1 LGGENL
7 SPLSFDEGVD
17 MQQILQEIVET
28 NAEEEFE
35 FPTDKKQKLKKA
47 QVLEERLMDE
57 LPSED
62 AGEENETI

>member
-7 SPLSFDEGVD
+7 SPLSFDEGVN

-35 FPTDKKQKLKKA
+35 FPTVKKQKLKKA

>member
-7 SPLSFDEGVD
+7 SPLSFDEGVN

-35 FPTDKKQKLKKA
+35 FPTVKKQKLNKA
-47 QVLEERLMDE
+47 RVLEERLLDE
-57 LPSED
+57 LPSDD

>member
-1 LGGENL
+1 MGEGFSL
-7 SPLSFDEGVD
+7 PLSFDEGVN

-35 FPTDKKQKLKKA
+35 FPTVKKQKLNKA
-47 QVLEERLMDE
+47 RVLEERLLDE
-57 LPSED
+57 LPSDD

>member
-1 LGGENL
+1 MGGENL

-28 NAEEEFE
+28 NSEEEFE
-35 FPTDKKQKLKKA
+35 FPTVKKQKLNKA
-47 QVLEERLMDE
+47 KVLEERLLDE
-57 LPSED
+57 LPSDD

>member
-1 LGGENL
+1 MGGENL

>member
-7 SPLSFDEGVD
+7 SPLSFDEGVN

-35 FPTDKKQKLKKA
+35 FPTVKKQKLNKA
-47 QVLEERLMDE
+47 KVLEERLLDE
-57 LPSED
+57 LPSDD

>member
-1 LGGENL
+1 
-7 SPLSFDEGVD
+7 

-35 FPTDKKQKLKKA
+35 FPTVKKQKLKKA

>member
-1 LGGENL
+1 MKQ
-7 SPLSFDEGVD
+7 V
-17 MQQILQEIVET
+17 LQGIVET
-28 NAEEEFE
+28 PAEEEFE
-35 FPTDKKQKLKKA
+35 FPTGEKQKLKKA

>member
-1 LGGENL
+1 MGGENL

-35 FPTDKKQKLKKA
+35 FPTVKKQKLKKA

>member
-1 LGGENL
+1 MKQ
-7 SPLSFDEGVD
+7 V
-17 MQQILQEIVET
+17 LQEIVDPVSEMPVT
-28 NAEEEFE
+28 E
-35 FPTDKKQKLKKA
+35 KQKLKKA

>member
-1 LGGENL
+1 LGEGFSL
-7 SPLSFDEGVD
+7 PLSFDEGVN

-35 FPTDKKQKLKKA
+35 FPTVKKQKLKKA

>member
-1 LGGENL
+1 MGGENL

-35 FPTDKKQKLKKA
+35 FPTVKKQKLNKA
-47 QVLEERLMDE
+47 KVLEERLLDE
-57 LPSED
+57 LPSDD

>member
-1 LGGENL
+1 MGEGFSL
-7 SPLSFDEGVD
+7 PLSFDEGVN

-35 FPTDKKQKLKKA
+35 FPTVKKQKLNKA
-47 QVLEERLMDE
+47 KVLEERLLDE
-57 LPSED
+57 LPSDD

>member
-28 NAEEEFE
+28 KAEEEFE
-35 FPTDKKQKLKKA
+35 FPTVKKQKLNKA
-47 QVLEERLMDE
+47 KVLEERLLDE
-57 LPSED
+57 LPSDD

>member
-1 LGGENL
+1 MGEGFSL
-7 SPLSFDEGVD
+7 PPSFDEGVN

-35 FPTDKKQKLKKA
+35 FPTVKKQKLNKA
-47 QVLEERLMDE
+47 KVLEERLLDE
-57 LPSED
+57 LPSDD

>member
-35 FPTDKKQKLKKA
+35 FPTVKKQKLNKA
-47 QVLEERLMDE
+47 KVLEERLLDE
-57 LPSED
+57 LPSDD

>member
-1 LGGENL
+1 LGEGFSL
-7 SPLSFDEGVD
+7 PLSFDEGVN

-35 FPTDKKQKLKKA
+35 FPTVKKQKLNKA
-47 QVLEERLMDE
+47 KVLEERLLDE
-57 LPSED
+57 LPSDD

>member
-7 SPLSFDEGVD
+7 SPLSFDEGVN

-35 FPTDKKQKLKKA
+35 FPTDKKQKLNKA
-47 QVLEERLMDE
+47 KVLEERLLDE
-57 LPSED
+57 LPSDD

>member
-1 LGGENL
+1 MNQ
-7 SPLSFDEGVD
+7 V
-17 MQQILQEIVET
+17 LQEIVEPVT
-28 NAEEEFE
+28 EIPVAE
-35 FPTDKKQKLKKA
+35 KQKSKKA

>member
-1 LGGENL
+1 
-7 SPLSFDEGVD
+7 
-17 MQQILQEIVET
+17 MKQILQEIVET
-28 NAEEEFE
+28 PAEEEFQ
-35 FPTDKKQKLKKA
+35 FPTGEKQKLKKA